1 MAKVAF
7 SRSDVAALAGR
18 MSVPV
23 PQETHYGPPDPNVSN
38 YASNYALNTT
48 LSRAPSSPVAAK
60 VLREVGISSQK
71 ITEAYSVALAR
82 TTVRR

>member
-18 MSVPV
+18 MSVPM
-23 PQETHYGPPDPNVSN
+23 EANYGPPSPN
-38 YASNYALNTT
+38 ASNYAPTPPT

-60 VLREVGISSQK
+60 VLREVGISNKK
-71 ITEAYSVALAR
+71 ITEAYSAALAR
-82 TTVRR
+82 TTVKR

>member
-18 MSVPV
+18 MSVSR
-23 PQETHYGPPDPNVSN
+23 EANYGPPSPNAGS
-38 YASNYALNTT
+38 YASTTT
-48 LSRAPSSPVAAK
+48 LSRSPSSPVAAK
-60 VLREVGISSQK
+60 VMREVGISSQK